1 MKKTYQL
8 THEKITK
15 PRLVDAI
22 KHDVKKYI
30 KRERNKKL
38 ADGVDFLDFDCK
50 YGKDEL
56 TADIIHMSALNKSID
71 HAAGQD
77 LESFYIE
84 IISKPGY
91 RTAKPASD
99 IFEEE

>member
-1 MKKTYQL
+1 
-8 THEKITK
+8 
-15 PRLVDAI
+15 
-22 KHDVKKYI
+22 
-30 KRERNKKL
+30 
-38 ADGVDFLDFDCK
+38 
-50 YGKDEL
+50 
-56 TADIIHMSALNKSID
+56 MSALNKSID